1 MTQPTPVSGKSR
13 DDRDEKGGTAN
24 AFMPSPLF
32 GAEAFLYS
40 GPQHERSAPHMAKA
54 PAKKQKPD
62 DKQISRI
69 FDTTLRDGE
78 QAPGNSMNIEEKLRI
93 AKQLQKLNVDA
104 IEAGFPIASDG
115 DFEAVKMVAQTI
127 KGPEIAGLCRSNEK
141 DIDRAWEALKYAGE
155 KGRIHT
161 FIATSD
167 IHMKYKLQME
177 PAKVLAAAVKA
188 VKRAASY
195 TPNVEFSC
203 EDAVRTRLPFL
214 AEVVEAVIAA
224 GATTVN
230 IPDTVGYTIPFE
242 YFNIIKYLKDN
253 VPNIDQAI
261 ISVHCHNDLGLSVA
275 NSIAAIQ
282 AGARQV
288 ECTING
294 IGERAGNCSL
304 EEFVMILKTRGD
316 ILPYYTNVATEQLT
330 PSSRLLSTITG
341 IGVQP
346 NKSIVGANAFA
357 HEAGIHQ
364 HGMLMDKST
373 YEIMTPESVGLS
385 ASALVLGKHSGRHAF
400 KKRLEELGHD
410 LDDEKLNRAFDRF
423 KTLADLK
430 KEVFDEDLDAI
441 VADESREDLKYKL
454 GHITVTCG
462 SFAVATATVQLEI
475 NGEPV
480 RTAELGDGPVDATLK
495 AIKKLTKTKAKLM
508 QYNVGSITGGTDALG
523 EVTVR
528 VAEGNHVVVGK
539 GSSTDI
545 IEASAKAYVHA
556 LNRLNTKQ
564 KRVSEGV

>member
-1 MTQPTPVSGKSR
+1 
-13 DDRDEKGGTAN
+13 
-24 AFMPSPLF
+24 
-32 GAEAFLYS
+32 
-40 GPQHERSAPHMAKA
+40 MAKA
-54 PAKKQKPD
+54 PAKKKD
-62 DKQISRI
+62 DKQSIII

-78 QAPGNSMNIEEKLRI
+78 QSPGNSMNIEEKLRV
-93 AKQLQKLNVDA
+93 AKQLQKLNVDV
-104 IEAGFPIASDG
+104 IEAGFPIASEG
-115 DFEAVKMVAQTI
+115 DFEAVKLVAQTI
-127 KGPEIAGLCRSNEK
+127 KGPQIAGLCRSSDK

-155 KGRIHT
+155 RGRIHT

-167 IHMKYKLQME
+167 IHMKYKLKME
-177 PAKVLAAAVKA
+177 PGRVLESAVKA
-188 VKRAASY
+188 VKRAAGY

-253 VPNIDQAI
+253 VKNIDQAI

-275 NSIAAIQ
+275 NSVAAVQ

-288 ECTING
+288 ECTLNG

-316 ILPYYTNVATEQLT
+316 ILPFKTNVATEQLT
-330 PSSRLLSTITG
+330 PSSRLLTNITG
-341 IGVQP
+341 IAVQP
-346 NKSIVGANAFA
+346 NKAVVGANAFA
-357 HEAGIHQ
+357 HESGIHQ
-364 HGMLMDKST
+364 HGMLMEKST

-400 KKRLEELGHD
+400 KKRLEELGHE
-410 LDDEKLNRAFDRF
+410 LDDDKLNKAFERF
-423 KTLADLK
+423 KALADLK

-441 VADESREDLKYKL
+441 VAEEAREEEKYKM

-475 NGEPV
+475 DGVPV

-508 QYNVGSITGGTDALG
+508 QYNVGSITGGTDAQG

-528 VAEGNHVVVGK
+528 VADGNHIVTGK

-545 IEASAKAYVHA
+545 IEASAKAYIHA
-556 LNRLNTKQ
+556 LNRLIYKQ
-564 KRVSEGV
+564 KRLSDAV

>member
-1 MTQPTPVSGKSR
+1 
-13 DDRDEKGGTAN
+13 
-24 AFMPSPLF
+24 MPSPLF

-54 PAKKQKPD
+54 PAKKQKQD
-62 DKQISRI
+62 DKQIIRI

-93 AKQLQKLNVDA
+93 AKQLQKLNVDV
-104 IEAGFPIASDG
+104 IEAGFPIASEG
-115 DFEAVKMVAQTI
+115 DFEAVKKVAQSI
-127 KGPEIAGLCRSNEK
+127 KGPEIAGLCRSSEK
-141 DIDRAWEALKYAGE
+141 DIDRAWEALQYAGE
-155 KGRIHT
+155 RGRIHT

-188 VKRAASY
+188 VKRAKSY

-203 EDAVRTRLPFL
+203 EDAVRTQLPFL
-214 AEVVEAVIAA
+214 AEVVAAVIDA

-253 VPNIDQAI
+253 VANIENAV

-275 NSIAAIQ
+275 NSIAAVQ
-282 AGARQV
+282 AGAGQV

-304 EEFVMILKTRGD
+304 EEFVMILKTRRD
-316 ILPYYTNVATEQLT
+316 ILPFATNVVTEQLT
-330 PSSRLLSTITG
+330 PASRLLTAVTG
-341 IGVQP
+341 IAVQP

-364 HGMLMDKST
+364 HGMLMEKST
-373 YEIMTPESVGLS
+373 YEIMTPESVGLK

-400 KKRLEELGHD
+400 KKRLEELGYE
-410 LDDEKLNRAFDRF
+410 LDDDNLNKAFTRF
-423 KTLADLK
+423 KALADLK
-430 KEVFDEDLDAI
+430 KEVFDEDLDSI
-441 VADESREDLKYKL
+441 VADEVMRVNEKYKL
-454 GHITVTCG
+454 SHITVTCG
-462 SFAVATATVQLEI
+462 SFAVATATVQMEI
-475 NGEPV
+475 DGEQL

-495 AIKKLTKTKAKLM
+495 AIKKLTKTDARLV

-528 VAEGNHVVVGK
+528 IEGGERVVIGR

-545 IEASAKAYVHA
+545 IEASAKAYIDA
-556 LNRLNTKQ
+556 LNRLYFATE
-564 KRVSEGV
+564 RDIETL